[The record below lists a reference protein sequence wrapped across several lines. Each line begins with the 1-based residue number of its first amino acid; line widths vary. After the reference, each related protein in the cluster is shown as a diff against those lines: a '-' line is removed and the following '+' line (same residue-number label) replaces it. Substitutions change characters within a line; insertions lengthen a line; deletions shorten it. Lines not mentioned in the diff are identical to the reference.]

1 MDEEVD
7 LSQLMAFAEALSE
20 TPVLEESSWNMDD
33 AISETTPWTNPVGVD
48 GHKSGFADLV
58 GTVRIGDVAPDS
70 SWGEPDSPVARNRTS
85 LFSQEDLTI
94 DLEVCGETLDPRAVC
109 IVDHPGRHA
118 QFKNWLQAGYLSEE
132 TKRISIRDESSR
144 AACWNHI
151 RGQGSRASVVDGGI
165 LGGLIKSKASIEFP
179 IPLITDLQT
188 ATSVENGDNE
198 PESID
203 NTKQGRASWK
213 DRAFVVGRTIKV
225 AMRETGLNDSN
236 IRDWCIWFND
246 LLCSLGLSDVRSMST
261 PGASVMEADMD
272 FSGNEMSDRCLLELL
287 TLFSAFKR
295 LHVKILRLGSNM
307 LTDASLLNLV
317 GLTRLQHLV
326 MDDNLLTNDGVLQFI
341 IRNRANRRDLYEVL
355 VAQDMLDETL
365 IQPISMSIEMNQLR
379 NPKEIMATLDREGI
393 TVCTL
398 DTSGCDPTTGE
409 CKLLG
414 KSCGIHLAGL
424 GCQKR
429 F

>member
-1 MDEEVD
+1 M
-7 LSQLMAFAEALSE
+7 
-20 TPVLEESSWNMDD
+20 
-33 AISETTPWTNPVGVD
+33 
-48 GHKSGFADLV
+48 
-58 GTVRIGDVAPDS
+58 
-70 SWGEPDSPVARNRTS
+70 
-85 LFSQEDLTI
+85 
-94 DLEVCGETLDPRAVC
+94 
-109 IVDHPGRHA
+109 DHPGRHA

-144 AACWNHI
+144 AACWSQI
-151 RGQGSRASVVDGGI
+151 RGEGNRASVVDGGI
-165 LGGLIKSKASIEFP
+165 LGGLIKSKASIELP
-179 IPLITDLQT
+179 IPFITDLQT
-188 ATSVENGDNE
+188 ATSAENGDNE
-198 PESID
+198 PESVD

-246 LLCSLGLSDVRSMST
+246 LLCSLGLSDVRSISV

-326 MDDNLLTNDGVLQFI
+326 MDDNMLTNDGVLQFI

-355 VAQDMLDETL
+355 IAQDMLDETL
-365 IQPISMSIEMNQLR
+365 IHPVSMSMEMNQLR

-393 TVCTL
+393 AVCTL

-409 CKLLG
+409 CKILG